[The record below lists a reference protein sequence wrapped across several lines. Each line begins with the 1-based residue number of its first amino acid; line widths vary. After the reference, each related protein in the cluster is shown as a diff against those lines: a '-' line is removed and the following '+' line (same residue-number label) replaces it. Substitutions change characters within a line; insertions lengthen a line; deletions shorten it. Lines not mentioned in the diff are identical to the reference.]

1 MQCIV
6 TDKKHDFN
14 GMTTHNPK
22 MIFAH
27 QGGQ

>member
-6 TDKKHDFN
+6 ADKKHDSK
-14 GMTTHNPK
+14 GMTTHNLK